1 MKIQDQ
7 FSEEIQAQKDL
18 LKPVTSKKKKKQFS
32 NKNREMGTFRLV
44 QNVLNTTKVKLIN
57 RTIDEYCEL
66 NDIQG
71 RSRRQR
77 MISISKEHH
86 GHFKKW
92 LFGR

>member
-7 FSEEIQAQKDL
+7 FYEEL
-18 LKPVTSKKKKKQFS
+18 NPKKCLPKKKQFS

-44 QNVLNTTKVKLIN
+44 QNILNTTKVKLIN

-92 LFGR
+92 LLNRSNLRPE